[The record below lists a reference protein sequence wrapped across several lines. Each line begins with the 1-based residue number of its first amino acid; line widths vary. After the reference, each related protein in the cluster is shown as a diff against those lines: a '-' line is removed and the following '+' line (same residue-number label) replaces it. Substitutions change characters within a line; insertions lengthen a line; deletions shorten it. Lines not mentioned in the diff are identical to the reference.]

1 MLGPALHMI
10 DRYGMMAAL
19 RGGGTLERGAGE
31 RGAERGG
38 EKKKKKNRSKKRKGE

>member
-1 MLGPALHMI
+1 MI

-38 EKKKKKNRSKKRKGE
+38 EKKKKKKKDRSKKRKGE